1 MHATQPW
8 PLAAAYET
16 PAALPP
22 SIMPCRR
29 ILVSVDQDIISLDVP
44 RSADEA
50 KQSMH
55 FKDSMRERA
64 LSDIATAWGTIVA
77 TYAGSAPEVATAAL
91 ETVQRCGARGLR
103 RRAEIE

>member
-1 MHATQPW
+1 MPRKPGPLPQPANR
-8 PLAAAYET
+8 L
-16 PAALPP
+16 LPCHP
-22 SIMPCRR
+22 PIPPCRR

-91 ETVQRCGARGLR
+91 ETVQR
-103 RRAEIE
+103 